1 MQTTNHNY
9 CIILAGGNG
18 SRFWPLSRDEKPKQ
32 FIDFFGTGRTL
43 LQQSFDRMSK
53 IIPEEHIFVT
63 TNRIY
68 KDLVTDQLPE
78 LKAGN
83 ILIEPAP
90 RNTAVCVAW
99 ASSNIKAIDTE
110 ASIIISPCDQLIVRE
125 DEFFKAVTTGLNYVA
140 STGNILTLGIK
151 PNRPETAFGYIQASE
166 ETNDDGTIMR
176 AKSFSEKPEPEFAK
190 IFFESGEFY
199 WNTGLLLWNVKTII
213 HAFKRL
219 LPDVAS
225 ELEAND
231 NTPDFE
237 KRVIEANY
245 TTCPCLPI
253 DTGILEK
260 ADNVFIMPCDFGWV
274 DLGTWQSYYEAL
286 PKDSK
291 NNAKT
296 QSKVI
301 MHNSEGNIVSL
312 PDEHVAIVSGLKDF
326 LVVEHKNVLLVCPR
340 EESSN
345 MRRFISESQVKFGED
360 TI

>member
-9 CIILAGGNG
+9 CIILSGGNG
-18 SRFWPLSRDEKPKQ
+18 SRFWPLSRNEKPKQ
-32 FIDFFGTGRTL
+32 FIDFFGTGRSL
-43 LQQSFDRMSK
+43 LQQTFDRMSQ
-53 IIPEEHIFVT
+53 IVPTNHIYVT

-68 KDLVTDQLPE
+68 ENHVREQLPE
-78 LKAGN
+78 LNVEN

-110 ASIIISPCDQLIVRE
+110 ATILISPCDQLIVHE
-125 DEFFKAVTTGLNYVA
+125 DKFFSAVAKGFEFVS

-166 ETNDDGTIMR
+166 ETNNDGTIMR
-176 AKSFSEKPEPEFAK
+176 AKSFTEKPELEFAQ
-190 IFFESGEFY
+190 IFYESGEFY
-199 WNTGLLLWNVKTII
+199 WNTGLLLWNVKTITS
-213 HAFKRL
+213 AFMRL

-237 KRVIEANY
+237 KRVIETNY

-253 DTGILEK
+253 DFGILER
-260 ADNVFIMPCDFGWV
+260 ADNVYVMPCDFGWV

-286 PKDSK
+286 PKDEKS
-291 NNAKT
+291 NALPKER
-296 QSKVI
+296 VL
-301 MHNSEGNIVSL
+301 MRNSEGNMISL
-312 PDEHVAIVSGLKDF
+312 PENHVAIVSGLKEF
-326 LVVEHKNVLLVCPR
+326 LVVEHNNVMLICPR
-340 EESSN
+340 DDSKN
-345 MRRFISESQVKFGED
+345 IRRFIAESQAQFGEE
-360 TI
+360 IL